1 MWLTPRSY
9 RGRVGHAERAT
20 CSALSPVREGVA
32 MRNMNNSRS
41 GYLGPELEDCIKC
54 FDTIRK
60 ELITDAEIRIVLP
73 TVVEPKFRP
82 QLVVVSPGFDIDTG
96 QPKLHVW
103 ATRDLAATVDAISYR
118 QLYDLLIQAY
128 RNMEAHLAGQLVI
141 PLP

>member
-1 MWLTPRSY
+1 MPSWKDG
-9 RGRVGHAERAT
+9 GR
-20 CSALSPVREGVA
+20 
-32 MRNMNNSRS
+32 

-60 ELITDAEIRIVLP
+60 ELITDAEIRIMLP

-96 QPKLHVW
+96 EPKLHVW
-103 ATRDLAATVDAISYR
+103 ATRDLAATVEAISYR